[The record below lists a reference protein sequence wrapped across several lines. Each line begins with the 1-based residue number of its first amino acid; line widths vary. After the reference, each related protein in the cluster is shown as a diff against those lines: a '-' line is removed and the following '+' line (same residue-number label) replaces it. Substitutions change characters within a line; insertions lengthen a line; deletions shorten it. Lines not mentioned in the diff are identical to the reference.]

1 MLLESSR
8 QLHLGHLDA
17 IQTVRLLALFAI
29 EVGMEVV
36 VVVIVMAMA
45 QLVAGAVTSSLDGM
59 HQVMLAEERKSAEHV
74 RLVYSLDAALQLGQ
88 RQWLDRRGQ
97 SLNHN
102 NTIAGGLYAVLFE
115 QVYESG
121 FVHNIT
127 ILSENYLSAQ
137 SPRSRLR

>member
-45 QLVAGAVTSSLDGM
+45 QLVAGAVTSSLDDVN
-59 HQVMLAEERKSAEHV
+59 QVMLAEKSQGAEYV
-74 RLVYSLDAALQLGQ
+74 RLVDSLDSALQLGQ
-88 RQWLDRRGQ
+88 
-97 SLNHN
+97 
-102 NTIAGGLYAVLFE
+102 
-115 QVYESG
+115 
-121 FVHNIT
+121 
-127 ILSENYLSAQ
+127 
-137 SPRSRLR
+137 